1 MKGSA
6 MHRPTAIAT
15 LISGS
20 LDILFAMILTLII
33 GKRTIPEMLRGVAS
47 GPVPAATDKG
57 TGGAVL
63 GLGVHFALMAIMA
76 ALFMALVRHRPQ
88 LLDTPVRAGIAYGVV
103 TYFVMNWLVVPL
115 RFGTPLP
122 PKPLSIA
129 TQLFAHIVLV
139 GIPFAYVALRF
150 LRRPT
155 IA

>member
-1 MKGSA
+1 MKGNA
-6 MHRPTAIAT
+6 MLRPTAIAT

-33 GKRTIPEMLRGVAS
+33 GKRTVAEMLRGVAS
-47 GPVPAATDKG
+47 GPFPGATDMG

-63 GLGVHFALMAIMA
+63 GLAVHFTLMAIMA
-76 ALFMALVRHRPQ
+76 ALFMAIVRHRSQ
-88 LLDTPVRAGIAYGVV
+88 LLDTPVRTGMAYGVI
-103 TYFVMNWLVVPL
+103 TYFVMNWL

-139 GIPFAYVALRF
+139 GIPFAYVAVRF
-150 LRRPT
+150 LRKPT
-155 IA
+155 SA